1 MNIIFKVS
9 QHTAPPHVPK
19 NTPKLSPPLIGVFS
33 NLTSQNGYLYVTS
46 LFSNSTSHY
55 PYLYNY

>member
-19 NTPKLSPPLIGVFS
+19 NAPKPFPPLIGLFS
-33 NLTSQNGYLYVTS
+33 NSTSHYRYLYVTS

>member
-19 NTPKLSPPLIGVFS
+19 NTPKLSPPLISTFS
-33 NLTSQNGYLYVTS
+33 NSTSHYRYLYVI
-46 LFSNSTSHY
+46 LYFSNSTSHY

>member
-19 NTPKLSPPLIGVFS
+19 NAPKPFPPLIGIFS
-33 NLTSQNGYLYVTS
+33 NP
-46 LFSNSTSHY
+46 TSHY
-55 PYLYNY
+55 RYLYNYRF